1 MLVKDYMTTNPVTIL
16 PEMTHRQAND
26 LMRENHIHHL
36 PVVDKQ
42 GRLVGIL
49 VKEDLLAAQPSP
61 ATTLSI
67 YEIHGLLSKLQ
78 VKQIMSHPVYTSTPD
93 CPLEEAARLMLDH
106 NIGCLPVMENDQV
119 VGLITDTD
127 VFESLVKLL
136 GGGENG
142 ARFTLHLAD
151 EPGMLAK
158 VAQIVAN
165 AGGNIISVT
174 TWQSQNDGRAYI
186 TIKEQGADFAQLKPA
201 LDALDAE
208 VTDVRQHPFIAQQQ
222 QYG

>member
-1 MLVKDYMTTNPVTIL
+1 MLVEDYMTVNPITVL
-16 PEMTHRQAND
+16 PETTHRQAND
-26 LMRENHIHHL
+26 LMRENNIHHL

-42 GRLVGIL
+42 GRLVGIV

-78 VKQIMSHPVYTSTPD
+78 IKQIMSHPVYTSTPD
-93 CPLEEAARLMLDH
+93 CPLEEAARLMLDK
-106 NIGCLPVMENDQV
+106 NIGCLPVMESDQV
-119 VGLITDTD
+119 VGIITDTD

-136 GGGENG
+136 GGGESG
-142 ARFTLHLAD
+142 ARFTLHMAD

-158 VAQIVAN
+158 VAQIVAS
-165 AGGNIISVT
+165 AGGNITSVT
-174 TWQSQNDGRAYI
+174 TWHSRKDGKAYI
-186 TIKEQGADFAQLKPA
+186 TFKEQGTDFAQLKSA
-201 LDALDAE
+201 LDTLDVE
-208 VTDVRQHPFIAQQQ
+208 VIAVRQHPLGTQQ